1 MNIRCC
7 KVRCC
12 NLPTQKQYWHSLQ
25 TMAWFQNWAR
35 TALLAQTWC
44 DRRYTGILAIALEQ
58 VICSSSV
65 SWIWPWFSTAILE
78 ISSCNIQHLVL
89 MVNEPSRFMAMKKEE
104 EKNLYSCICCM
115 FVASWQ
121 VSYNKFK
128 PTATLNSINNYGGLV
143 CRLVIFLR
151 VNIWKLRNF
160 VSGLKNESVLIETG
174 LFNKSFCL

>member
-12 NLPTQKQYWHSLQ
+12 NLPTQKQNWNSLQ

-44 DRRYTGILAIALEQ
+44 DRCYTGILALAMEQ
-58 VICSSSV
+58 VICSFSV

-89 MVNEPSRFMAMKKEE
+89 MVNEPSRFMAIKK
-104 EKNLYSCICCM
+104 KLYSCIWYVCSLSC
-115 FVASWQ
+115 Q
-121 VSYNKFK
+121 VSYDRFK
-128 PTATLNSINNYGGLV
+128 PTATLNSINNMDGWLV
-143 CRLVIFLR
+143 GWLVIFLR
-151 VNIWKLRNF
+151 VNILKLRNF
-160 VSGLKNESVLIETG
+160 VSGLNEFVLVEAG
-174 LFNKSFCL
+174 LFNNSFCL

>member
-1 MNIRCC
+1 
-7 KVRCC
+7 
-12 NLPTQKQYWHSLQ
+12 
-25 TMAWFQNWAR
+25 
-35 TALLAQTWC
+35 
-44 DRRYTGILAIALEQ
+44 
-58 VICSSSV
+58 
-65 SWIWPWFSTAILE
+65 
-78 ISSCNIQHLVL
+78 
-89 MVNEPSRFMAMKKEE
+89 
-104 EKNLYSCICCM
+104 M

-151 VNIWKLRNF
+151 VNIRKLRNF